1 MQRAP
6 GVPPRPCSGVMPK
19 SAVWPGSMTVEG
31 IPSVAYDGSCD
42 SAVSLGPAL
51 SNGSLED
58 LSAAERECLMFLE
71 ETIESLEAE
80 EDHASSS
87 ITDSPTFETPALSWS
102 LDPPGWEG
110 DGGTGVQELRDPL
123 PPAPHMGHSDRTIHP
138 GVDVS
143 PLKATQLNTELPDQ
157 PRSTAESQNHEG
169 QDSVPPEVSLEL
181 IPPPLDFRDDPLE
194 QKDPVIRGP
203 LIHNDLQKLQNQASL
218 KKSPPVSPDPKGK
231 PLPEHTLNGSM
242 PSSPTEV
249 VPMHELGEQKSSP
262 PTVAPKPK
270 KLPSNIILKSHK
282 TPGSSQDSASP
293 TNSTTT
299 SPSERLVMD
308 PQKVRMEALR
318 KIGLLKADDV
328 DCGVT
333 HSPGHS
339 PKSYRFFQ
347 LPTPPISPSSTFLQ
361 SSDVNIV
368 PASAS
373 TFKELHEARDRPA
386 LPGGHQEQVNKPVNF
401 PGVKSASL
409 ERSPCSPRRHQAG
422 RGSFGSHQGPSKA
435 IGNGSPSSEHNS
447 RPRPASLGNRHDL
460 RGNISLPN
468 TDAKASEVRDREKV
482 APQYVLGPPKLP
494 RSQGVSVVISPRG
507 DVGEARREALRK
519 LGLLKH

>member
-1 MQRAP
+1 
-6 GVPPRPCSGVMPK
+6 MPK
-19 SAVWPGSMTVEG
+19 SAAWPGSMTVER
-31 IPSVAYDGSCD
+31 IPSSPGSCD
-42 SAVSLGPAL
+42 SAVSLGPAI

-87 ITDSPTFETPALSWS
+87 ITDSSKFEIPAMSWS
-102 LDPPGWEG
+102 LDPPEWEG
-110 DGGTGVQELRDPL
+110 DGGTDLQELRDPL
-123 PPAPHMGHSDRTIHP
+123 PPATNMEHGDRTIQSEDP

-157 PRSTAESQNHEG
+157 PRSTTESQNHEG

-194 QKDPVIRGP
+194 QKDPVIMGP
-203 LIHNDLQKLQNQASL
+203 LSHNDLQELQKRASL

-231 PLPEHTLNGSM
+231 PLPEHTLNVAV

-262 PTVAPKPK
+262 PMVAPKPK

-282 TPGSSQDSASP
+282 TPGPSQDSATP
-293 TNSTTT
+293 TNCITT
-299 SPSERLVMD
+299 SPSERVLMD

-328 DCGVT
+328 ECGVA

-368 PASAS
+368 PESAS

-401 PGVKSASL
+401 PGVKSASF
-409 ERSPCSPRRHQAG
+409 ERSPFRHQAG
-422 RGSFGSHQGPSKA
+422 RASFGSHQGPSKA
-435 IGNGSPSSEHNS
+435 NGNGSLSSEHNS

-460 RGNISLPN
+460 KGNISLPN
-468 TDAKASEVRDREKV
+468 TDATASEVRDSEKV
-482 APQYVLGPPKLP
+482 SPQYVLGPSKLP
-494 RSQGVSVVISPRG
+494 RSQGVSVVISPHG

>member
-1 MQRAP
+1 
-6 GVPPRPCSGVMPK
+6 MPK

-42 SAVSLGPAL
+42 STVSLGPAL

-87 ITDSPTFETPALSWS
+87 ITDSKFHGSLSIFCVFDFM
-102 LDPPGWEG
+102 LHLPGWEG

-270 KLPSNIILKSHK
+270 KL
-282 TPGSSQDSASP
+282 QDSASP

-339 PKSYRFFQ
+339 PN
-347 LPTPPISPSSTFLQ
+347 
-361 SSDVNIV
+361 DVNIV